1 MVCPVRVE
9 LAGRRAERLLQVL
22 LGCNVFIFLSFSCL
36 FIAGTIC
43 TYIRDERFRREQGEL
58 SETNYASGLVHN
70 LFIDFCSMSR
80 IPKNCLSPSF
90 AQPSLNQSTP
100 SLSHTLLAS
109 HGLEQRPTLLSL
121 FLPLPPFT
129 LPLPFTPSLLL
140 FQPYHPT
147 VLSLPLPVL

>member
-1 MVCPVRVE
+1 VWNFALWFAQFV
-9 LAGRRAERLLQVL
+9 LNWLAERLLRVL
-22 LGCNVFIFLSFSCL
+22 LGCNVFISLSFSCL

-80 IPKNCLSPSF
+80 IPKNCLSPS
-90 AQPSLNQSTP
+90 LNQSTP

-109 HGLEQRPTLLSL
+109 HGLEQRPPL

-147 VLSLPLPVL
+147 VLSFPLPVL